1 MTARRTDTQSIEVDA
16 DPADVLALLAAARRL
31 PEWAHAFADTVE
43 PADGASRWTASKD
56 GQAFPL
62 RVLVHE
68 ASRKVDYL
76 PGDDGEI
83 GGHTRVLRRPGGGAV
98 VLFTQPLPPDTD
110 GADAARATVTTEL
123 HALRALLEHQPPAPA
138 GP

>member
-1 MTARRTDTQSIEVDA
+1 MSAERTETQSIEVHA

-43 PADGASRWTASKD
+43 PAEGVSRWTASKD
-56 GQAFPL
+56 GRGFSL

-68 ASRKVDYL
+68 GSRTVDYL
-76 PGDDGEI
+76 PGDDGET
-83 GGHTRVLRRPGGGAV
+83 GGHTRVLPRPRGGAV
-98 VLFTQPLPPDTD
+98 VVFTQPLPQDTD
-110 GADAARATVTTEL
+110 GADAARATVITEL
-123 HALRALLEHQPPAPA
+123 HALRALLDHQSPAPA